1 MVSGHTLSIQRSL
14 STHSSHADVGFHLSS
29 IRSLTYHSCRK
40 LLIQKGHVQPNTN
53 QKVEKMTSSSQQIL
67 VATWISNGLPIVG
80 IVKFLIEECLAS
92 TSMPHSPIFLFEN
105 ICSPHS
111 PTK

>member
-1 MVSGHTLSIQRSL
+1 MPLEVFFLSNGIMVSGHTLSIRRSL

-67 VATWISNGLPIVG
+67 VAT
-80 IVKFLIEECLAS
+80 
-92 TSMPHSPIFLFEN
+92 
-105 ICSPHS
+105 
-111 PTK
+111 